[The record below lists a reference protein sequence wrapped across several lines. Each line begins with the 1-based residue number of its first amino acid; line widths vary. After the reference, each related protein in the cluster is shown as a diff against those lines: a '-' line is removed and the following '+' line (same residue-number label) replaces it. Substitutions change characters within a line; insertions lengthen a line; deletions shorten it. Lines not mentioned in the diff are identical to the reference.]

1 MVLKIDPTK
10 ITSKFGIATVI
21 VIAFESLFFLWFQ
34 SATEP
39 MERIAAGVLAAI
51 VLVIFLFRVFTKD
64 KSVLDPSAKK
74 LVGKWNFTST
84 SNKGKEGH
92 GTLNISNM
100 NNHLHISGVLFEGG
114 KQTGTFNS
122 EVTRVNQNRLIF
134 YYVLRDQNKM
144 ENMDAVSIVVFD
156 PEEPKELNGDWI
168 VASKTPHH
176 GSVSYTRP

>member
-1 MVLKIDPTK
+1 MTLKIDPTK
-10 ITSKFGIATVI
+10 ITSKFGIASVI

-34 SATEP
+34 SATESL
-39 MERIAAGVLAAI
+39 ERVTAGGLAAI
-51 VLVIFLFRVFTKD
+51 VLVIFLFRVFAKD
-64 KSVLDPSAKK
+64 EPMLDPGAKK
-74 LVGKWNFTST
+74 IVGKWKFIST
-84 SNKGKEGH
+84 SSKGNEGH
-92 GTLNISNM
+92 GMLTISNVD
-100 NNHLHISGVLFEGG
+100 NNLCISGVLYEGD

-176 GSVSYTRP
+176 GSIRYTRA